1 MVPIFGES
9 DENFGT
15 IFQVLTTIFN
25 HLVRTSSMDDDLSS
39 LFICEDYGLSEY
51 IFALEN
57 CDDFT
62 LKLLGNI
69 AIANNLLLY
78 NY

>member
-1 MVPIFGES
+1 MVPILRVRL
-9 DENFGT
+9 ENFGT
-15 IFQVLTTIFN
+15 KI
-25 HLVRTSSMDDDLSS
+25 HLVHTLIMDDDLSS

-57 CDDFT
+57 CDEFT
-62 LKLLGNI
+62 IKLLGNI

>member
-1 MVPIFGES
+1 M
-9 DENFGT
+9 
-15 IFQVLTTIFN
+15 
-25 HLVRTSSMDDDLSS
+25 VRTLIMDDDLSS

-62 LKLLGNI
+62 IKLLGNI
-69 AIANNLLLY
+69 AIVNNLLLY

>member
-1 MVPIFGES
+1 MVSALI
-9 DENFGT
+9 
-15 IFQVLTTIFN
+15 
-25 HLVRTSSMDDDLSS
+25 MDDDLSS

-51 IFALEN
+51 IFALDN

-62 LKLLGNI
+62 IKLLGNN

-78 NY
+78 